1 MKRTITALL
10 IITAILCAATL
21 AACAQAT
28 ASQEPE
34 KPATEFHYV
43 HDWAEPKVP
52 SGMVR
57 IKAEMD
63 ARAAEAAQE
72 AAVAT
77 EAAPEPDYWEGTAY
91 SGPYDPELNNNP
103 AYIGGNP
110 NGLNSF
116 DGVYEYNG
124 KTETFYASHAVYDD
138 QLWVDDDGFF
148 RDDQGR
154 YVVASEDY
162 AQGTEIEISQGKA
175 VVMDGGCEPGTVDVH
190 TTWGR

>member
-1 MKRTITALL
+1 MKRTVTALL
-10 IITAILCAATL
+10 IAMTAIALTGCAI
-21 AACAQAT
+21 AQAD
-28 ASQEPE
+28 APEE
-34 KPATEFHYV
+34 KPKTEFAYV
-43 HDWAEPKVP
+43 HDWAEPKTP

-72 AAVAT
+72 AAIED
-77 EAAPEPDYWEGTAY
+77 EAAQAPDYWDGAGY
-91 SGPYDPELNNNP
+91 SGYDESLNNNP
-103 AYIGGNP
+103 AYIMGNRS
-110 NGLNSF
+110 GLNSF

-124 KTETFYASHAVYDD
+124 KTETFYANHAAYDD

-162 AQGTEIEISQGKA
+162 EQGTEIEISQGKA
-175 VVMDGGCEPGTVDVH
+175 IVMDGGNEPGNVDVH